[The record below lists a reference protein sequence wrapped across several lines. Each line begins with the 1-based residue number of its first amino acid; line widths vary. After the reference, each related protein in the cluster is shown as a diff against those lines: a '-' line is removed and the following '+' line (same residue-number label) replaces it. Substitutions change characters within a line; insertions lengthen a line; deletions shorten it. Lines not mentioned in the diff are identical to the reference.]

1 MSELGVA
8 SSEFS
13 ESRVLKVFTEPV
25 LQFSVYYDI
34 QRCTLSVHLQQASDL
49 PATDKRGT
57 TNPFVTLHL
66 DPNKVEM
73 FESKVVYHTLNP
85 VFDQVFEFKN
95 LQVKEIH
102 QQSLVLV
109 IYNHDR
115 ISKNEF
121 IGSVALPLREADLF
135 GATVQMAIEDNIDTT
150 KDGSKG
156 NLLLSLTYQPKRHLM
171 HAIILKATN
180 LKKQDVIGL
189 ADPYV
194 KVYLVHKGKQQ
205 SKWKTK
211 VKKNTLNPVFN
222 ESFQFSIPKTGI
234 NLKDVSLD
242 LVVMDYDR
250 FSRDDRMGFVT
261 IGEQSTHESGRKHWA
276 DMLSSP
282 GHSVSQ
288 WHPIHFV

>member
-95 LQVKEIH
+95 LQVKEVH

-115 ISKNEF
+115 FSKNEF

-150 KDGSKG
+150 KVC
-156 NLLLSLTYQPKRHLM
+156 P
-171 HAIILKATN
+171 
-180 LKKQDVIGL
+180 
-189 ADPYV
+189 
-194 KVYLVHKGKQQ
+194 
-205 SKWKTK
+205 
-211 VKKNTLNPVFN
+211 
-222 ESFQFSIPKTGI
+222 
-234 NLKDVSLD
+234 
-242 LVVMDYDR
+242 
-250 FSRDDRMGFVT
+250 
-261 IGEQSTHESGRKHWA
+261 
-276 DMLSSP
+276 
-282 GHSVSQ
+282 
-288 WHPIHFV
+288 